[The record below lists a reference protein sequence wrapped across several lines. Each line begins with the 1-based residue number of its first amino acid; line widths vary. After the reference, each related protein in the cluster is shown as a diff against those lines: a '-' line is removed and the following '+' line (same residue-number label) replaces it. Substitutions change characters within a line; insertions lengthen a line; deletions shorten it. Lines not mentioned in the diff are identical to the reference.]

1 MNIDY
6 KHILEGYYDTMGK
19 VKAIDVITNAPYYIE
34 DRPDM
39 KQRIEKIINSSKYL
53 GVYQRGTR
61 NGFKE
66 INKNVDLSHL
76 GITIIKSEKQ
86 IKSQNMKEKPQ
97 DFIISDLKWKYLTF
111 CIEKSK
117 NLMFVGPSGTGK
129 TQVVYKVAEA
139 LDRRVFYFNLGST
152 QDVRSALIGNTYFK
166 EGTYFEE
173 SAFVSAIKTPNAV
186 VLLDEISRANPE
198 AWNILMPVLDV
209 NLRKLRLDE
218 KENSP
223 TIDVANGVSFIATAN
238 IGFEYTSTRILDKA
252 LADRFNIVE
261 MDVLDKE
268 QEMQLLFMKFPDIQA
283 ADNEIL
289 CDISDKIKKEC
300 SSSNPKI
307 SSIISTRTLLEAAE
321 MKINGFSIEDI
332 AQLIIYPQYPNDEGI
347 DSERTFVQQI
357 IQKYVQKGDKKDLF
371 VTKNSKHPDV
381 FDLFKDDD
389 QQ

>member
-6 KHILEGYYDTMGK
+6 KHILEGYYDTTGK

-66 INKNVDLSHL
+66 INKNVDLSHM

-86 IKSQNMKEKPQ
+86 IKPQNMKEKPK

-129 TQVVYKVAEA
+129 TQVVFKVAEV

-173 SAFVSAIKTPNAV
+173 SAFVNAIKTPNAV

-261 MDVLDKE
+261 MDVLNKE

-283 ADNEIL
+283 ADNETL

-300 SSSNPKI
+300 SSNNPKI
-307 SSIISTRTLLEAAE
+307 SSIFSTQTLLEAAE

-332 AQLIIYPQYPNDEGI
+332 AQLIIYPQYPNDGEI
-347 DSERTFVQQI
+347 DSEP
-357 IQKYVQKGDKKDLF
+357 LF
-371 VTKNSKHPDV
+371 VMEN
-381 FDLFKDDD
+381 DLLDDPRWKRLAMLAK
-389 QQ
+389 Q